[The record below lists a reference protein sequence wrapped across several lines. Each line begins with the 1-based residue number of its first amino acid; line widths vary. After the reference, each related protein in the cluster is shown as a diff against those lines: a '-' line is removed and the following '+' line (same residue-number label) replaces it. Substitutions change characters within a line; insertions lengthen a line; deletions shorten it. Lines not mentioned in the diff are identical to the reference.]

1 MKFVRYSAAGHAT
14 YGILDG
20 DTVNEISGPP
30 TGRYS
35 ETGASAALSSVQL
48 LAPIIPGD
56 VYAMAVNFKSHTG
69 GAPAP
74 TQPEPFLKP
83 SSSICGP
90 DSAIR
95 LPSNAGKVDE
105 EGEMVVVIGRRMR
118 DVSPEEA
125 LEYVLGYTIGHDISA
140 REWQAGDTSWWR
152 AKGSDSFSPIG
163 PFIETD
169 YDPQG
174 KNIVVTV
181 DDEEVQN
188 CNTDEMIFNT
198 QECLS
203 FISKTNTL
211 EPGDIVFTGTSGVT
225 SRLRAGDTLVTTIE
239 GLGQLR
245 NTVSD

>member
-1 MKFVRYSAAGHAT
+1 MKFVRYSTGGHAT

-30 TGRYS
+30 TGRYT
-35 ETGASAALSSVQL
+35 ETGASAPLSSVQL
-48 LAPIIPGD
+48 LAPILPGD
-56 VYAMAVNFKSHTG
+56 VYAMAVNFHSHTG

-90 DSAIR
+90 DSTVT
-95 LPSNAGKVDE
+95 LPANAGKVDE

-118 DVSPEEA
+118 NASAEDA
-125 LEYVLGYTIGHDISA
+125 LSYVLGYTIGHDISA
-140 REWQAGDTSWWR
+140 REWQSGDRSWWR

-169 YDPQG
+169 YDPHG
-174 KNIVVTV
+174 KNIVVTI

-188 CNTDEMIFNT
+188 CNTQEMIFST

-203 FISKTNTL
+203 FISRTNTL

-225 SRLRAGDTLVTTIE
+225 SRLRAGDNLVTKID
-239 GLGQLR
+239 GLGELH
-245 NTVSD
+245 NSISD

>member
-1 MKFVRYSAAGHAT
+1 MKFVRYSAGGHAS

-30 TGRYS
+30 TGRYT
-35 ETGASAALSSVQL
+35 ETGARAPLSSVQL
-48 LAPIIPGD
+48 LAPILPGD

-74 TQPEPFLKP
+74 TKPEPFLKP
-83 SSSICGP
+83 ASSICGP
-90 DSAIR
+90 DSTIK
-95 LPSNAGKVDE
+95 LPVNAGKVDE

-118 DVSPEEA
+118 KVSPDDA
-125 LEYVLGYTIGHDISA
+125 LSYVLGYTIGHDISA
-140 REWQAGDTSWWR
+140 REWQAGDASWWR

-169 YDPQG
+169 YDPHG
-174 KNIVVTV
+174 KNIMVTV
-181 DDEEVQN
+181 DGEEVQN

-203 FISKTNTL
+203 FISQTNTL

-225 SRLRAGDTLVTTIE
+225 SRLRAGDILVTAIE
-239 GLGQLR
+239 GLGELR
-245 NTVSD
+245 NSVSD